1 MESRAPPFDRDP
13 MSSIGIGGF
22 EKTRQGVPFSASV
35 PRIDFLRALFAR
47 WTFRASL
54 RARMQL
60 SEKLTG
66 EKRRRSENVAE
77 LESMIIA
84 RPLLHAPRSP
94 R

>member
-1 MESRAPPFDRDP
+1 MESRAPRFDRDP
-13 MSSIGIGGF
+13 MSSIGGTGF
-22 EKTRQGVPFSASV
+22 EKTRQGVPFSVSV

-66 EKRRRSENVAE
+66 RKKEKK
-77 LESMIIA
+77 
-84 RPLLHAPRSP
+84 
-94 R
+94 

>member
-1 MESRAPPFDRDP
+1 
-13 MSSIGIGGF
+13 MSSIGIGGTGF
-22 EKTRQGVPFSASV
+22 EKTRQGVPFSVSV